1 MVLCTT
7 IVTRYGPRSGQQWF
21 YVLPLLPAA
30 DLAAGNNGFMN
41 RKSVLR
47 ANHTIY
53 TPAAYV
59 VTFSRLYSYDDW

>member
-1 MVLCTT
+1 
-7 IVTRYGPRSGQQWF
+7 
-21 YVLPLLPAA
+21 
-30 DLAAGNNGFMN
+30 MN

-59 VTFSRLYSYDDW
+59 VTFSRLYSYGFCNSDFIN

>member
-1 MVLCTT
+1 MKYFYYMFCRGYMIYRPGAYVVTFAWLCS
-7 IVTRYGPRSGQQWF
+7 Y
-21 YVLPLLPAA
+21 
-30 DLAAGNNGFMN
+30 GFMN

-59 VTFSRLYSYDDW
+59 VTFSRLYSYELY